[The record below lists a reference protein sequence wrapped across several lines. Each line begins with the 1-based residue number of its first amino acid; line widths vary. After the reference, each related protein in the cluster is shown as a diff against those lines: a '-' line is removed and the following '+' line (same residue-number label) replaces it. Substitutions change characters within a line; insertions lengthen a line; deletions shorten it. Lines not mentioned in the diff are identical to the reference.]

1 MRLWHQHYIYTSR
14 ATYIPNCL
22 VQFQQYLWWEIK
34 KKDNMHKYM
43 SLSIYATFFLFLI
56 LSRVILYSATTSK
69 MSVVFL
75 ARHFLILFL
84 VISFFFLLTLDLI
97 TFSILA
103 CACSLIPSRIS
114 AMALVPGAALFLLHL
129 CLSKPILCTLVSP
142 WTGRKK
148 KGEWGGP
155 TNINGKKGRTLN
167 PLWEQIHLSRTFRSC
182 PSHPSSFSFSP
193 MHRSLLQCMLC
204 RRSKAW
210 HVRYQL

>member
-1 MRLWHQHYIYTSR
+1 
-14 ATYIPNCL
+14 
-22 VQFQQYLWWEIK
+22 
-34 KKDNMHKYM
+34 MHKYM

-114 AMALVPGAALFLLHL
+114 AMALVPGAVLFLLHL

-148 KGEWGGP
+148 RGSEEDQQTLTAKRE
-155 TNINGKKGRTLN
+155 GRTLN
-167 PLWEQIHLSRTFRSC
+167 PLWNKYI
-182 PSHPSSFSFSP
+182 
-193 MHRSLLQCMLC
+193 SLVPFDPALPIPPLLLFLQCIALFSNAC
-204 RRSKAW
+204 YAEGAK
-210 HVRYQL
+210 HDT